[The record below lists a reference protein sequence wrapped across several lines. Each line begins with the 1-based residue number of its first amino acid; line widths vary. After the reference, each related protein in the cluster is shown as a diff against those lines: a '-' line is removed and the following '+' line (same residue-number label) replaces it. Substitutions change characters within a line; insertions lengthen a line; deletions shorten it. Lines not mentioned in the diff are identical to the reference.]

1 MHTIAPR
8 PIMTDR
14 APAAIS
20 AYSLGIDAG
29 SLVVVSGQIG
39 LGPDGGDVPA
49 DIRDETRA
57 VMENIAAVLDAAGL
71 TMASVIKTTIFVTDF
86 DDYVAVNEVYAE
98 YFKTPP
104 ARSTVKVAGL
114 LKGARV
120 EIEAL
125 AVREGSGAT

>member
-1 MHTIAPR
+1 MQTSAPR
-8 PIMTDR
+8 PITTDR

-29 SLVVVSGQIG
+29 PLVVVSGQIG
-39 LGPDGGDVPA
+39 LGPDGGEIPT
-49 DIRDETRA
+49 DIHDETRA

-86 DDYVAVNEVYAE
+86 DDYGAVNEVYAE
-98 YFKTPP
+98 YFETPP

-125 AVREGSGAT
+125 AVRTGSGAT